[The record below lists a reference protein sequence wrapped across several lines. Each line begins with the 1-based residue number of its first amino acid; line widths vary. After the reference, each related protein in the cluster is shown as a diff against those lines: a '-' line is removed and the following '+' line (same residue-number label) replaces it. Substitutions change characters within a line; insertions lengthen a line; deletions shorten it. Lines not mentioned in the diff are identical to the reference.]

1 MKLFPCSNS
10 TQPAC
15 TQNVHRPM
23 GGIEGLREVHDDVGR
38 LTVTAFPFSMVK
50 DMSMARAAV
59 PACYILADHA
69 TAYIGETGN
78 VGRRLSDHARD
89 PAKSFAREAYVISG
103 YEGAWFDTTAAIY
116 LQYRLTQIAERA
128 GLVEVIKG
136 VNPQVLEPP
145 RHRRASLDTFVKD
158 GERLLFDAGCRVF
171 RSNFASQRRQ
181 SNDAEAVAADDAGPI
196 QIGVIA
202 TPALGTELELAY
214 SDLWARGFH
223 TDDGGFIVLAGSE
236 VRTTVNASAPPI
248 VESRRDELLAANAL
262 VVIPG
267 LQDRQRLCVAVRFP
281 SAAIAAKVITGAH
294 VDSSKWVQP
303 RYPQPILIA
312 A

>member
-50 DMSMARAAV
+50 DLSMARAAV

-145 RHRRASLDTFVKD
+145 RHRRASLDTFVEH

-171 RSNFASQRRQ
+171 RSNFASQRRP
-181 SNDAEAVAADDAGPI
+181 SNDADAVAADDAGPI